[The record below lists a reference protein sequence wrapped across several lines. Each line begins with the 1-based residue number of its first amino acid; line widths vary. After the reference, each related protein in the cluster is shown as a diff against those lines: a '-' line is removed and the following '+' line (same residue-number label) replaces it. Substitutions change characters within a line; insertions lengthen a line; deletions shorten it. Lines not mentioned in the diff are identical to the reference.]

1 MFSHVLATSGQ
12 NSHTHKLFFYTFLQN
27 KVLFF
32 IFFYFLNLFIYYFS
46 PLQHRVS
53 VNLKDDWT
61 SEG

>member
-12 NSHTHKLFFYTFLQN
+12 NSHTHKLFLHIFTKQSPIFY
-27 KVLFF
+27 
-32 IFFYFLNLFIYYFS
+32 FFYFLNLFIYYFS